1 MMKAIQFKAMQSI
14 DDLNV
19 AEMIEI
25 EKPTATGRDV
35 LVSVEAVAM
44 NPVDTKVRP
53 KAGDDDRILGF
64 DAAGTVVEC
73 GDLVDGLELG
83 DKVYYS
89 GNIQRSGSNA
99 EFQLVD
105 ERLVA
110 KRPGSISP
118 AQAASVPLTGLTAW
132 EALFDRLLID
142 RDGGNEGQTLLIIG
156 GAGGMGSMGIQL
168 AKLAGLTVVATASR
182 EKSSAWCRDLGADHV
197 IDHRDSLLSQLQELG
212 IDAVDFVANFN
223 NTSAYWEAMGEV
235 LAPQGKVVLI
245 VEPEGELHLGRAY
258 KTKSVTIVWEFMATR
273 PIFNTPDVGRQAGIL
288 GQLAELIDAGKL
300 KPSVGEVMGTINVEN
315 LVAAHRAIESG
326 RTIGKLVLE
335 GWD

>member
-1 MMKAIQFKAMQSI
+1 MMKAVQFNPAESI
-14 DDLNV
+14 NDPNV
-19 AEMIEI
+19 AAMIEM
-25 EKPTATGRDV
+25 EKPIVSGRDV
-35 LVSVEAVAM
+35 LVRVEAVAM

-53 KAGDDDRILGF
+53 KVGGEARILGF
-64 DAAGTVVEC
+64 DAAGVVVEC
-73 GDLVDGLELG
+73 GELVDGLELG

-110 KRPGSISP
+110 KRPESISP

-142 RDGGNEGQTLLIIG
+142 SDNEGRTLLIIG

-168 AKLAGLTVVATASR
+168 AKLAGLKVIATASR
-182 EKSSAWCRDLGADHV
+182 ESSAAWCRDLGADHV
-197 IDHRDSLLSQLQELG
+197 IDHRAPLLPQLQELG
-212 IDAVDFVANFN
+212 IQAVDYVANFN
-223 NTSAYWEAMGEV
+223 NTSAYWEAVGEV
-235 LAPQGKVVLI
+235 IAPQGKVVLV

-273 PIFNTPDVGRQAGIL
+273 PIFNTPDVGRQAWIL
-288 GQLAELIDAGKL
+288 GQLAELIDTGKL
-300 KPSVGEVMGTINVEN
+300 RPSVGEVMGTINVEN
-315 LVAAHRAIESG
+315 LVAAHQAIESG

>member
-1 MMKAIQFKAMQSI
+1 MMKAIQFKAAKSI
-14 DDLNV
+14 NDPNV
-19 AEMIEI
+19 AEMIEV
-25 EKPTATGRDV
+25 EKPSASGRDV
-35 LVSVEAVAM
+35 LVRVKAVAM

-53 KAGDDDRILGF
+53 KLGDDDRILGF

-73 GDLVDGLELG
+73 GELVDGLAIG

-110 KRPGSISP
+110 KRPSTVSA

-142 RDGGNEGQTLLIIG
+142 RDGGNKGQTLLIIG

-182 EKSSAWCRDLGADHV
+182 DVSSAWCRELGADHV
-197 IDHRDSLLSQLQELG
+197 IDHRVPLLPQLQEIG
-212 IDAVDFVANFN
+212 MESVDYIANFN

-235 LAPQGKVVLI
+235 VAPQGKIVLI

-258 KTKSVTIVWEFMATR
+258 KNKSVTIVWEFMATR
-273 PIFNTPDVGRQAGIL
+273 PIFNTSDVARQAWIL

-300 KPSVGEVMGTINVEN
+300 KPSVGEVMGAINVEN
-315 LVAAHRAIESG
+315 LVGAHRAIESG